1 MDRLAKYEVR
11 PATPAVFNAVAM
23 GLFACAVAMY
33 LSFFVVP
40 PTAWRLDNDVPV
52 TGLKLW
58 AMVKASGP
66 VAALFGD
73 DLMREVGPRLVAC
86 GMAIVVSGVLA
97 FRRRRRVTPIVDTR
111 EHHDGLQLLR
121 GKAAIA
127 TGNEMA
133 AAEGQDGERTIQLAP
148 GLTIARLREVRNC
161 LIRGAIGSG
170 KTRIILFLLQQ
181 LIARLVAQP
190 RGDHALFVHDTTGE
204 ILDGFPMADGQ
215 FAVLNPDR
223 AGTYAWNM
231 GADLTDDRDCETAA
245 DQAVLQTGDEV
256 WGIGGSTMY
265 AGCMIVTKAEHGTQ
279 WGGPELYAAC
289 LRDPKVL
296 KTQFEQYYP
305 PAAKLIEFDG
315 NTGEFSR
322 TSLSFLL
329 TFRASTL
336 RVLRPLAQ
344 AWQGVPDER
353 KFSFVQ
359 WVMGHDADDRERD
372 NPEQPKVV
380 IVQRSGRHPD
390 MSAAWI
396 GMVMD
401 IITGAVGDPAL
412 QVSQTRTRSFVIDE
426 APALGKLRRWP
437 ELLDTGRNKGVS
449 TFAAVQDLAQLR
461 RIYGEAAESMLQRF
475 ATMIV
480 CAQTPGAE
488 TKKLVNDMIGQRQVV
503 EEERTTTVERG
514 PAGRTERVNV
524 TRHIRDVPIV
534 RPEHLTYR
542 LGVTNRRVKALVVG
556 LGDILEVDWPIAIWP
571 KRR

>member
-11 PATPAVFNAVAM
+11 PATPALFNALTMA
-23 GLFACAVAMY
+23 LFACAIAMY
-33 LSFFVVP
+33 LSLFVMP
-40 PTAWRLDNDVPV
+40 PTAWRLDDAVPV
-52 TGLKLW
+52 TGLELW
-58 AMVKASGP
+58 AMMKTNGP
-66 VAALFGD
+66 IAALFVD
-73 DLMREVGPRLVAC
+73 DLMRELGPRLVAC
-86 GMAIVVSGVLA
+86 GIAVVVSGLLA

-111 EHHDGLQLLR
+111 EHYAGLQLLR

-127 TGNEMA
+127 AGNEIV
-133 AAEGQDGERTIQLAP
+133 AAERQDGERAIQLVP
-148 GLTIARLREVRNC
+148 GLEIARRREVRNC

-170 KTRIILFLLQQ
+170 KTRIILFLLHQ

-204 ILDGFPMADGQ
+204 ILDGFPMPEDQ

-223 AGTYAWNM
+223 AGAYAWNM

-265 AGCMIVTKAEHGTQ
+265 AGCMIVTKAQHGTG
-279 WGGPELYAAC
+279 WGAPELYEAC
-289 LRDPKVL
+289 LRDPTVL

-359 WVMGHDADDRERD
+359 WVMGYDPNEPGRED
-372 NPEQPKVV
+372 CLQPKVV

-396 GMVMD
+396 GMAMD
-401 IITGAVGDPAL
+401 IITGAVGDPVF

-449 TFAAVQDLAQLR
+449 TFAAVQDVAQLR

-475 ATMIV
+475 ATTVV
-480 CAQTPGAE
+480 CAQTPGPE
-488 TKKLVNDMIGQRQVV
+488 TKELADDMIGQRQVV
-503 EEERTTTVERG
+503 EEELTTTVERG

-542 LGVTNRRVKALVVG
+542 LGVTNRRIKALVVG
-556 LGDILEVDWPIAIWP
+556 LGDILELEWPIVIWP